1 MVPQPGERMTKEQAQ
16 QLLMSIAQGS
26 GTLQERLQQIYVSP
40 LPPSAQ
46 DW

>member
-1 MVPQPGERMTKEQAQ
+1 MTEEQAQ

-26 GTLQERLQQIYVSP
+26 GTLQEKLQQIFVSP
-40 LPPSAQ
+40 LPPPAQ